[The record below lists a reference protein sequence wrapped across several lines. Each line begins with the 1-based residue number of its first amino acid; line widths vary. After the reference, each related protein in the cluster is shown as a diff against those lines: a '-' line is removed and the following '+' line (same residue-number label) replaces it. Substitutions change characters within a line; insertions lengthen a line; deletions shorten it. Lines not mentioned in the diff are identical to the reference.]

1 MPKIK
6 SIEKK
11 NVVELREEINKAL
24 SKLGKKF
31 GLDISTKGS
40 ISYNQMSGNGKFEFS
55 VLDKGNSGMPMG
67 KDQQNFENYK
77 HRYELSDAKL
87 GTEFSMSGE
96 RWKIYGCKPRSRNAI
111 LCEKLSTGELY
122 KVSPREVK
130 NALRLEGLLS

>member
-6 SIEKK
+6 TITRQ
-11 NVVELREEINKAL
+11 NVVELQEEIDKAL
-24 SKLGKKF
+24 SKLGKKH

-40 ISYNQMSGNGKFEFS
+40 ISYNRMSAITKIEIS
-55 VLDKGNSGMPMG
+55 VLGDGGEMPMG

-87 GTEFSMSGE
+87 GQEFSMSGA

-111 LCEKLSTGELY
+111 LCEKLSTGQMY

>member
-11 NVVELREEINKAL
+11 HVVELREEINKAL
-24 SKLGKKF
+24 SKLGKKH
-31 GLDISTKGS
+31 GLDIKFGGS
-40 ISYNQMSGNGKFEFS
+40 ISYNAMSGSGKLEFS
-55 VLDKGNSGMPMG
+55 ILDKKSGGMPMG
-67 KDQQNFENYK
+67 KDQQNFNNYK

-111 LCEKLSTGELY
+111 LCEKLSTGQIY
-122 KVSPREVK
+122 KCHPREVK